1 MRLYAGSPSGY
12 VRIERDFYDKLMKT
26 MYAQYGYL
34 SIISIKSKSV
44 LPAEWKFQIPTYLE
58 PAS

>member
-1 MRLYAGSPSGY
+1 MLGAQVVMLELRETFM
-12 VRIERDFYDKLMKT
+12 IKLMKT

-34 SIISIKSKSV
+34 SIVSIKLKSV
-44 LPAEWKFQIPTYLE
+44 LPAKWKFQIPTYLE